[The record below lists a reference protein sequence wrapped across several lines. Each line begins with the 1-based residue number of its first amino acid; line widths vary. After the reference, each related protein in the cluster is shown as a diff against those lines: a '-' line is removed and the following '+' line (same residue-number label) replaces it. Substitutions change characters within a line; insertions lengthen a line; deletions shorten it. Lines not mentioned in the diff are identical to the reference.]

1 MNKRVLMAV
10 IAGWLIALVVQPRDL
25 IAKFRG

>member
-1 MNKRVLMAV
+1 MNKRVIMAV
-10 IAGWLIALVVQPRDL
+10 LAGWLIALVVQPRDL